1 MNIDLIWQIYMA
13 NKVVLNSIMYAHNQP
28 LRSRTFPFDTID
40 TQSRRAGVAKCE
52 RKKRA
57 EAVTGARCHF
67 FIVQY
72 FPSLLAYRF
81 FRTVFLF
88 LLIKQLLKCLD
99 PGKWRED
106 CVCRNTTSLGPIK
119 FLSRSTSH
127 IKVKKGKV
135 LHQNLSFWML
145 KVGVVWGYVNI
156 FFGNLVFVVLRRK
169 YSQALANLSKQ
180 DTC

>member
-40 TQSRRAGVAKCE
+40 TPSRRAGAAKCE

-81 FRTVFLF
+81 FLTVFLF
-88 LLIKQLLKCLD
+88 LLIKQLLKCSD
-99 PGKWRED
+99 PGEWRED
-106 CVCRNTTSLGPIK
+106 WADKIPFSVYVTHKSEKRESLASK
-119 FLSRSTSH
+119 SL
-127 IKVKKGKV
+127 V
-135 LHQNLSFWML
+135 LDVEGGGGLVVMSEFSEKLIFHFFFQL
-145 KVGVVWGYVNI
+145 KLHADTFCIYVL
-156 FFGNLVFVVLRRK
+156 LVYKLNFVQV
-169 YSQALANLSKQ
+169 A
-180 DTC
+180 